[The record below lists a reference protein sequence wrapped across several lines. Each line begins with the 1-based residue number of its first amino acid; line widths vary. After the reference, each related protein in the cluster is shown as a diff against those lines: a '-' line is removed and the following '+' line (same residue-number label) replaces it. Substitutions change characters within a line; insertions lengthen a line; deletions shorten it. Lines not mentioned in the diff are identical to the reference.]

1 MNLVE
6 HYANI
11 AVYRGDSWVE
21 MVQRLARALQAVQ
34 LCEQVVDAEDPPSS
48 ESLQALDATRTSAHS
63 QAMQFIDCVIK
74 LSGSRRVTD
83 YEVELL
89 MLALNQSSAHEL
101 AELLNLI
108 DRRANPDRRRDF
120 MVIKSGYDSFLIES
134 PAPKQAA
141 PAIS

>member
-1 MNLVE
+1 MDLVD

-11 AVYRGDSWVE
+11 EVYRGGSWME
-21 MVQRLARALQAVQ
+21 MVRRLARALQAVR
-34 LCEQVVDAEDPPSS
+34 LCKEVVDEEKPPSS
-48 ESLQALDATRTSAHS
+48 ESLQALAATRSSAHS
-63 QAMQFIDCVIK
+63 QAMKFIYCVIK

-83 YEVELL
+83 YEVKLL

-108 DRRANPDRRRDF
+108 ERRTNPDRVHDF
-120 MVIKSGYDSFLIES
+120 TVVESDYGFHIES
-134 PAPKQAA
+134 PAA

>member
-1 MNLVE
+1 MNLVD

-11 AVYRGDSWVE
+11 EVYREDCWME

-48 ESLQALDATRTSAHS
+48 ESLQALDATRSSAHG
-63 QAMQFIDCVIK
+63 QAMKFIDCVID

-108 DRRANPDRRRDF
+108 DRRTNPERVHDF
-120 MVIKSGYDSFLIES
+120 TVVESDYGFHIES
-134 PAPKQAA
+134 PAA

>member
-1 MNLVE
+1 M
-6 HYANI
+6 I
-11 AVYRGDSWVE
+11 
-21 MVQRLARALQAVQ
+21 
-34 LCEQVVDAEDPPSS
+34 
-48 ESLQALDATRTSAHS
+48 
-63 QAMQFIDCVIK
+63 FIKCVID

-89 MLALNQSSAHEL
+89 MLALNQSSAHGL

-108 DRRANPDRRRDF
+108 DRRANPDRRRRDF
-120 MVIKSGYDSFLIES
+120 MVIKSGRNSFRIES

>member
-1 MNLVE
+1 MDLVD

-11 AVYRGDSWVE
+11 EVYRENCWME
-21 MVQRLARALQAVQ
+21 MVRRLARALQAVQ
-34 LCEQVVDAEDPPSS
+34 RCEQVVDEEKPSS
-48 ESLQALDATRTSAHS
+48 ESFQALAATRSSAHS

-108 DRRANPDRRRDF
+108 DRRANPDRVHDF
-120 MVIKSGYDSFLIES
+120 TVVESDYGFHIES
-134 PAPKQAA
+134 PAA

>member
-11 AVYRGDSWVE
+11 AVYRGDSWME

-34 LCEQVVDAEDPPSS
+34 LCEQVVDKENPPN
-48 ESLQALDATRTSAHS
+48 ESLEALAATRSSAHS
-63 QAMQFIDCVIK
+63 QAMKFIDCVIK

-89 MLALNQSSAHEL
+89 MLALNQSSAREL
-101 AELLNLI
+101 AEFLNLI
-108 DRRANPDRRRDF
+108 DRRANPDRVHDF
-120 MVIKSGYDSFLIES
+120 TVVESDYGFHIES
-134 PAPKQAA
+134 PAA

>member
-1 MNLVE
+1 MDLVD

-11 AVYRGDSWVE
+11 EVYREDCWMK
-21 MVQRLARALQAVQ
+21 MVRRLARALQAVQ
-34 LCEQVVDAEDPPSS
+34 RCEQVVDEEPSS
-48 ESLQALDATRTSAHS
+48 SKSLEALAATRSSAHN
-63 QAMQFIDCVIK
+63 QAMIFIKCVID

-101 AELLNLI
+101 AEFLNLI
-108 DRRANPDRRRDF
+108 DRRTNPGRRHDF
-120 MVIKSGYDSFLIES
+120 MVIKSGYDSFHIES
-134 PAPKQAA
+134 PAA